1 MIFTPVSTNLKSLRP
16 DRIIR
21 SFSFVG
27 TLWRSATGDFDRF
40 RLIVF
45 DFDKSRLIL
54 ILLGLI
60 LNVCDGFCIAPNLGA
75 IAWQV
80 QKLEKKRAELK
91 KKLAELKAA
100 DRAAAEL
107 RQQMEDFETQ
117 IAEVQR

>member
-91 KKLAELKAA
+91 KKLAELKAT